1 MENAKELRTKMKAKA
16 HRLANEKSEKVDA
29 SDWSP
34 PEKLNAHVKTGMRP
48 ISRNAYKSG
57 GKVSGE
63 ESEKRADKKPRT
75 GNKPVTAD
83 SFANRDM
90 KEANEEREG
99 IKHIG
104 GMKKGGTAKQ
114 SGGSVEGKLPER
126 TAKDRMSDKLG
137 TGLKSSSTGDG
148 GTRYSAPDRAAMDDK
163 AKAAAGMKKGGRT
176 ERNAGGRM
184 KFHGDPVIPGMK
196 KGGKAH
202 EDESADKALIKKMVK
217 PEARKKNAGGALAGI
232 MGGIGPALAGKLLD
246 KDEKASGGRAQRVPR
261 A

>member
-196 KGGKAH
+196 KGGKAG
-202 EDESADKALIKKMVK
+202 DYATFSDQWRNESVTGKIINKAANVLSPDKVLKHIDRLLALK
-217 PEARKKNAGGALAGI
+217 PKGESRFA
-232 MGGIGPALAGKLLD
+232 
-246 KDEKASGGRAQRVPR
+246 
-261 A
+261 